1 MAVIKT
7 DEMLLRSLT
16 VSVEGRPDDAVV
28 SVGQFILIE
37 GDDDDN
43 PYVAQL
49 LKLFS
54 DGKKLRLFST
64 LLH

>member
-1 MAVIKT
+1 MY
-7 DEMLLRSLT
+7 EMLLRSLSI
-16 VSVEGRPDDAVV
+16 SVEGRLENAVV
-28 SVGQFILIE
+28 SVGQCILIE

-54 DGKKLRLFST
+54 DGKE
-64 LLH
+64 

>member
-1 MAVIKT
+1 MAVFIKS
-7 DEMLLRSLT
+7 EMLLRSLT
-16 VSVEGRPDDAVV
+16 VSVDGRRNDAVV
-28 SVGQFILIE
+28 SLGQCILIE

-54 DGKKLRLFST
+54 DGKE
-64 LLH
+64 